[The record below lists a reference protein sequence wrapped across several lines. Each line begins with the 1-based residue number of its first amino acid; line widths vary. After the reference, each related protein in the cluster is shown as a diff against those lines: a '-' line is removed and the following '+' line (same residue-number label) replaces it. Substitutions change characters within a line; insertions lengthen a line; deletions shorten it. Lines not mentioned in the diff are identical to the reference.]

1 MDYDNVRQV
10 PCTSQYREQ
19 LLLYE
24 CLASI
29 PPVELEG
36 MRLLKEW
43 PHFLFASE
51 QIPRQQLVE
60 AVTELIGYT
69 DRCAA
74 ASVKLASLAP
84 VPLTTAT
91 VLEFGL

>member
-1 MDYDNVRQV
+1 MALSSFTMDDLHR
-10 PCTSQYREQ
+10 
-19 LLLYE
+19 
-24 CLASI
+24 CLTAI
-29 PPVELEG
+29 APVELEG
-36 MRLLKEW
+36 IRLLKER

-74 ASVKLASLAP
+74 ASAKLAGLAP
-84 VPLTTAT
+84 APLTAAT